1 MIPRTVLAILA
12 AATLGVV
19 TTAAEERPPAP
30 GCEVPDHLRYLTED
44 LPHVR
49 QALAR
54 GAGLRIVVV
63 GSASSVGVG
72 VDSAASAYPARLE
85 KELGRHL
92 KNAPVSVVVKA
103 KSGQTAAEMV
113 KLFKSEIVAQKP
125 TLVVWQTGTVDA
137 VRGVNAEG
145 FAESLAA
152 GIEMLHQAGSDV
164 ILVDMQYSPYTSS
177 MVNLE
182 LYRKLMMWV
191 AQTRDVFLF
200 RRYEV
205 MQYWS
210 ENQIFDLG
218 VTERTEQRRVADRVH
233 GCIGQLLAE
242 AVLSRTDIARDRP
255 R

>member
-1 MIPRTVLAILA
+1 MIPRIVLALA
-12 AATLGVV
+12 VAATLGIV
-19 TTAAEERPPAP
+19 TTAAEEGPPAP
-30 GCEVPDHLRYLTED
+30 DCDVPDQFRYLTED

-49 QALAR
+49 QALKR
-54 GAGLRIVVV
+54 GNGLRIVVV
-63 GSASSVGVG
+63 GSGSTVGVG

-85 KELGRHL
+85 KELARRL
-92 KNAPVSVVVKA
+92 KTAPVTVLVKA

-113 KLFKSEIVAQKP
+113 KVFKSEVVGEKP
-125 TLVVWQTGTVDA
+125 TLVIWQTGTVDA
-137 VRGVNAEG
+137 IRGVNAEN
-145 FAESLAA
+145 FADSLVE
-152 GIEMLHQAGSDV
+152 GVELLHKAGSDV

-191 AQTRDVFLF
+191 AQRRDVFMF

-218 VTERTEQRRVADRVH
+218 VTERAEQRRVADQIH